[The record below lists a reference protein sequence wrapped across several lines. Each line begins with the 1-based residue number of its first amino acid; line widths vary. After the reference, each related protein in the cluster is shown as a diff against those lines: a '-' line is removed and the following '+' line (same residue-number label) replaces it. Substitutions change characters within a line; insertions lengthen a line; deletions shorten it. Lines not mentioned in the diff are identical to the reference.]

1 MNKDNISAL
10 VTALAVISLI
20 IGFGIY
26 FNFYGNA
33 SHSYLQQQQLEKS
46 VDQSI
51 TKKGDILTVSLNKT
65 AFVSIDKSGFLK
77 APDLTGIDY
86 YINTMNNQP
95 IKLSDLK
102 GKVVLLDFWTYT
114 CINCIRTIPY
124 LNDWYARYAD
134 QGFVIVGVHS
144 PEFDF
149 EKDPKNV
156 QNAVNKFDI
165 SYPVVLDSEHK
176 TWDAFNN
183 NYWPRHY
190 LIDTQGYIRD
200 DHIGEGGYNET
211 EKTIQT
217 LLAEKATLEGKT
229 EISFNLSKS
238 NLENVTANS
247 LTYVDLNQRISPEI
261 YLGYSSARSS
271 LGNTEGF
278 HPDQQVDYKIK
289 LNNTQIQPNLV
300 YLNGTWKNNADNI
313 ELVSNAG
320 KIILTYYAKSINVVA
335 SGKGQQIKIS
345 EDNKFANNASNNAI
359 DIDKEAKV
367 IVDNQRLYNIGLYDD
382 YKPRSIVMDIKGKGL
397 QIYTFTFG

>member
-144 PEFDF
+144 SEFDF

-217 LLAEKATLEGKT
+217 LLAEKATFEGKT

-345 EDNKFANNASNNAI
+345 EDNKFANNTSNNAI

-382 YKPRSIVMDIKGKGL
+382 YEPRSIVMDIKGKGL

>member
-1 MNKDNISAL
+1 
-10 VTALAVISLI
+10 V
-20 IGFGIY
+20 
-26 FNFYGNA
+26 
-33 SHSYLQQQQLEKS
+33 
-46 VDQSI
+46 
-51 TKKGDILTVSLNKT
+51 
-65 AFVSIDKSGFLK
+65 
-77 APDLTGIDY
+77 
-86 YINTMNNQP
+86 NNQP

-165 SYPVVLDSEHK
+165 NYPVVLDSEHK

-247 LTYVDLNQRISPEI
+247 LTYVDPNQRISPEI

-345 EDNKFANNASNNAI
+345 EDNKFANNTSNNAI

-382 YKPRSIVMDIKGKGL
+382 YEPRSIVMDIKGKGL

>member
-247 LTYVDLNQRISPEI
+247 LTYVDPNQRISPEI

-278 HPDQQVDYKIK
+278 RPDQQVDYKIK

-345 EDNKFANNASNNAI
+345 EDNKFANNTSNNAI

>member
-247 LTYVDLNQRISPEI
+247 LTYVDPNQRISPEI

-335 SGKGQQIKIS
+335 SGEGQQIKIS
-345 EDNKFANNASNNAI
+345 EDNKFANNTSNNAI

-382 YKPRSIVMDIKGKGL
+382 YEPRSIVMDIKGKGL

>member
-278 HPDQQVDYKIK
+278 RPDQQVDYKIK

-345 EDNKFANNASNNAI
+345 EDNKFANNTSNNAI

-382 YKPRSIVMDIKGKGL
+382 YEPRSIVMDIKGKGL

>member
-345 EDNKFANNASNNAI
+345 EDNKFANNTSNNAI

-382 YKPRSIVMDIKGKGL
+382 YEPRSIVMDIKGKGL

>member
-211 EKTIQT
+211 EKTIQI

-261 YLGYSSARSS
+261 YLGYSFARSS

-345 EDNKFANNASNNAI
+345 EDNKFANNTSNNAI

>member
-247 LTYVDLNQRISPEI
+247 LTYVDPNQRISPEI

-345 EDNKFANNASNNAI
+345 EDNKFANNTSNNAI

-382 YKPRSIVMDIKGKGL
+382 YEPRSIVMDIKGKGL